1 MRAVSQRRLFFALLP
16 GARARAALQALAHKH
31 LPARGRVVPAAD
43 LHLTLAFL
51 GSVPES
57 LLPRL
62 RAAIASVDAAPCGVV
77 LDRLERWRGGLLCV
91 TGAACPEIVEL
102 HEKLVRLAVEADV
115 PVDVRAFRAHVTLA
129 RGLSGVFDT
138 KDVAVA
144 PISLRARSFCLME
157 SRARGDGGH
166 YRAVARRR
174 LDKVGY
180 IATQHIGRAALA

>member
-1 MRAVSQRRLFFALLP
+1 M
-16 GARARAALQALAHKH
+16 
-31 LPARGRVVPAAD
+31 PAAD

-62 RAAIASVDAAPCGVV
+62 RAAIAGVDAAPCGVV

-91 TGAACPEIVEL
+91 TGAARPEVVEL
-102 HEKLVRLAVEADV
+102 HEKLVRLALQAGV

-129 RGLSGVFDT
+129 RGLAGVFDT
-138 KDVAVA
+138 EDVTVA

-157 SRARGDGGH
+157 SRARGDGGR

-174 LDKVGY
+174 LDKVGNA
-180 IATQHIGRAALA
+180 ATQQTWRAVLT